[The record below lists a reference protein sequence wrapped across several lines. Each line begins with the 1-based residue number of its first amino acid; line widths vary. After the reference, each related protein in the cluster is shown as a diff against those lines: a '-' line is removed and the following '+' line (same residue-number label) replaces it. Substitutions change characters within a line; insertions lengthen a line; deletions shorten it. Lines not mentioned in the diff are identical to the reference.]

1 MHQRVLKII
10 VIAMGMLIVVG
21 VAGLGYGFYQKSRD
35 LAWTSFA
42 PAAEATISATPAPA
56 GPTFGTIS
64 LDLPK
69 DCIIA
74 RINPDGD
81 RIYLTIGP
89 PGPCN
94 RIVVIDVAGSRVL
107 GTVQPQP

>member
-1 MHQRVLKII
+1 MHERVLKII

-21 VAGLGYGFYQKSRD
+21 FSWLSYGFYQKSRNP
-35 LAWTSFA
+35 AWTPFT
-42 PAAEATISATPAPA
+42 PAAEATISTAPTPV
-56 GPTFGTIS
+56 GPTFGKIS
-64 LDLPK
+64 LELPK
-69 DCIIA
+69 DCIIS
-74 RINPDGD
+74 RVNPDGD